1 MIKDLW
7 LIGIGTGSLKHVTLE
22 GMEAIGKASMIL
34 VPDKG
39 PGKEDLAALRRQII
53 EQAGFDGRIV
63 RFDYPVRDTA
73 HPYLERVERWHD
85 EIARCWQNAVGNA
98 GADGP
103 VALLVWG
110 DPSLYDST
118 IRIAERLNP
127 QPRVRVVPGITA
139 LQALTAA
146 HGIPLNEVAGSVQI
160 MTGRR
165 LRESGW
171 PEGAE
176 TVAVM
181 LDGEASFTRLRKP
194 DLYIWWG
201 AYLGSP
207 DEMILKGK
215 IVDVGSEIVRI
226 RQEARSAHG
235 WMMDTYIIKKDAS
248 LQTIGSQDAR

>member
-1 MIKDLW
+1 
-7 LIGIGTGSLKHVTLE
+7 
-22 GMEAIGKASMIL
+22 
-34 VPDKG
+34 
-39 PGKEDLAALRRQII
+39 
-53 EQAGFDGRIV
+53 
-63 RFDYPVRDTA
+63 
-73 HPYLERVERWHD
+73 
-85 EIARCWQNAVGNA
+85 
-98 GADGP
+98 
-103 VALLVWG
+103 
-110 DPSLYDST
+110 
-118 IRIAERLNP
+118 
-127 QPRVRVVPGITA
+127 
-139 LQALTAA
+139 
-146 HGIPLNEVAGSVQI
+146 
-160 MTGRR
+160 
-165 LRESGW
+165 GW

-248 LQTIGSQDAR
+248 LQTMGSQDAR